1 MTTLES
7 KTKELE
13 EQMNQRLIDN
23 PILKPI
29 GGTEFPKW
37 QIRDILESENI
48 QLPKEHNNLFMI
60 RSMTNEELLHLQ
72 LFEAQQNFKRFLPLK
87 LNEPS
92 EDMVNHLLDIANRA
106 IYFANYIKDIQS
118 TTEKR

>member
-13 EQMNQRLIDN
+13 ERMNQRLVDN

-37 QIRDILESENI
+37 QIRSILESENI
-48 QLPKEHNNLFMI
+48 ELPEEHSRLFMI
-60 RSMTNEELLHLQ
+60 HSMTNEELLHLQ
-72 LFEAQQNFKRFLPLK
+72 LFEVQQNFKRFLPLR
-87 LNEPS
+87 LNES
-92 EDMVNHLLDIANRA
+92 SDDMIDNLLDIANRA
-106 IYFANYIKDIQS
+106 IYFANYIKE
-118 TTEKR
+118 TK